1 MTIRERRR
9 RRRKQRLIK
18 RLTAAG
24 LALLAVVGGATL
36 VILAATSR
44 QEAPEPPF
52 IPTVGE
58 MPTASPEAA
67 TEPTTEPQR
76 GKDLGW
82 SASEEYIAARMA
94 MAEAEGEDTE
104 GKALVILVIYNRTKS
119 GKFPDTVKDV
129 ISQQNA
135 FTSYH
140 NGRYEAAEPDI
151 DCWAAL
157 DLIQEKGWDESQG
170 ALYFEQTP
178 EDGESTWHSRN
189 LERLFIHGNHT
200 FYTEKEAKAN

>member
-9 RRRKQRLIK
+9 RRRRNRLIK
-18 RLTAAG
+18 RLAAAG
-24 LALLAVVGGATL
+24 LVLITAGGVTLA
-36 VILAATSR
+36 ILAATER
-44 QEAPEPPF
+44 QGAAGKPLIELAGE
-52 IPTVGE
+52 IPMQT
-58 MPTASPEAA
+58 TEAA
-67 TEPTTEPQR
+67 TEPPETPQR

-82 SASEEYIAARMA
+82 DKSDEYMAARMA
-94 MAEAEGEDTE
+94 MAEAESEDTE
-104 GKALVILVIYNRTKS
+104 GKALVILVIWNRTQS
-119 GKFPDTVKDV
+119 RKFPDTVKGV

-135 FTSYH
+135 FTSYD

-157 DLIQEKGWDESQG
+157 DLIQAMGWDESRG
-170 ALYFEQTP
+170 ALYFERTP

-200 FYTEKEAKAN
+200 FYTEKEAKKP